1 MNKTARFLSFALA
14 AAAPAAA
21 ESVFPIVVERDG
33 AAAARGLGV
42 LVAEERLLTAASLAA
57 QGGRLL
63 APSAAGADP
72 VEVEML
78 ASSAESDLALLA
90 APGLGGELAV
100 LAKQASGAGRR
111 VYLLFPE
118 GGRREG
124 AMHSLGAAYRFSAAP
139 GERGAGAPLM
149 NNCGQLLAVAR
160 APDAAD
166 DPGAAAGVS
175 GILPEVKAFLAAH
188 KTAFAEAGEACPSL
202 AEQVA
207 AREEAEQKLQ
217 AEIAEKE
224 KQLEEIRRNENKS
237 EEEAA
242 QLAAELDGLR
252 QSLADGQAATKEL
265 QARAE
270 KLARENREKDEAL
283 REKDETIGEKDE
295 AIGKLEEQRR
305 RLWAA
310 AAAAAALALL
320 IGAALGFRLRRR
332 RQALR
337 RSDAALAAA
346 RADLERSA
354 AVFADAVFVGQGPDG
369 AELRLKIDG
378 SALARSADG
387 RTIGRAA
394 ADADYVLT
402 LDSVSRRHARLRA
415 TDGKL
420 TIEDLD
426 SLNGVEVDGV
436 PLQPGERRVLEDGA
450 RLTLGEAEL
459 QVFFLEDGE
468 Q

>member
-1 MNKTARFLSFALA
+1 MRRVARILSFVLA
-14 AAAPAAA
+14 AAAAAAA

-33 AAAARGLGV
+33 VETARGLGA
-42 LVAEERLLTAASLAA
+42 LVAEERLLTAAALLA
-57 QGGRLL
+57 QGDRYW
-63 APSAAGADP
+63 APAAAGADP
-72 VEVEML
+72 LEIEVL
-78 ASSAESDLALLA
+78 ASNEESGLALVA
-90 APGLGGELAV
+90 VPGLDGGPLTP
-100 LAKQASGAGRR
+100 AKQASSAGRR

-118 GGRREG
+118 GERREG
-124 AMHSLGAAYRFSAAP
+124 AMHSLGAVYRFSAVP

-149 NNCGQLLAVAR
+149 NNCGELLAVSR
-160 APDAAD
+160 MRDAAD
-166 DPGAAAGVS
+166 EPGGAMGVS

-188 KTAFAEAGEACPSL
+188 KTAFQEAAAECPSL
-202 AEQVA
+202 AQQIA
-207 AREEAEQKLQ
+207 AREEAEKKLQ

-224 KQLEEIRRNENKS
+224 EQLEALRRNEDKS

-242 QLAAELDGLR
+242 QLAAGLAALR
-252 QSLADGQAATKEL
+252 KSLADGQAATKDL
-265 QARAE
+265 QERSE
-270 KLARENREKDEAL
+270 KLALEIR
-283 REKDETIGEKDE
+283 EKDE

-310 AAAAAALALL
+310 AAAVGALALL
-320 IGAALGFRLRRR
+320 IGAAMGFRLRRR

-354 AVFADAVFVGQGPDG
+354 AVFADAVLVGKGPDG
-369 AELRLKIDG
+369 GELRIKING
-378 SALARSADG
+378 NALARSADG
-387 RTIGRAA
+387 QTIGRA

-415 TDGKL
+415 AAGEL

-426 SLNGVEVDGV
+426 SLNGVAVAGV
-436 PLQPGERRVLEDGA
+436 PLQPGERHIIKDGA

>member
-1 MNKTARFLSFALA
+1 MSKTARFLSFALA

-21 ESVFPIVVERDG
+21 ESVFPIVVERDD

-57 QGGRLL
+57 QGDRLF
-63 APSAAGADP
+63 APYAAGAAP
-72 VEVEML
+72 VEVEVL

-90 APGLGGELAV
+90 APGLGGEPAV

-124 AMHSLGAAYRFSAAP
+124 AMHSLGAAYRFSAVP

-160 APDAAD
+160 APD

-207 AREEAEQKLQ
+207 AREQAEKKLQ
-217 AEIAEKE
+217 AQIAEKE
-224 KQLEEIRRNENKS
+224 KQLEEIRRNEDKS

-346 RADLERSA
+346 RADLERGA
-354 AVFADAVFVGQGPDG
+354 AVFADAVLVGQGPDG

-415 TDGKL
+415 ADGKL

-436 PLQPGERRVLEDGA
+436 PLQPGERRVLKDGA

-468 Q
+468 P